1 MTNMIIAIFILRGYI
16 CKKPDHN
23 QPKLPTATCPITQLC
38 EAGWLPWGTSCY
50 KLSASNIAVTV
61 RKQ

>member
-1 MTNMIIAIFILRGYI
+1 MCRGYI

-38 EAGWLPWGTSCY
+38 DGGWLPWGSSCY
-50 KLSASNIAVTV
+50 FLSPSKVTV
-61 RKQ
+61 IE